1 MEVLR
6 HNSQIIITIL
16 EVLLYDPLYS
26 WAVTP
31 AEAYNRQKEEL
42 DGTVSTVH
50 YSEEGKR
57 EGVFNGSVL
66 LKKIVAIDEMPSNIS
81 AERALIRLK
90 EKLQGTEDGSVKSVE
105 GQVGRLIQQARDPE
119 NLCRLFNGWQAYL

>member
-6 HNSQIIITIL
+6 QNSQTIVTIL

-42 DGTVSTVH
+42 DGNVSTAH
-50 YSEEGKR
+50 YCEEGKKYFKWLIFVK
-57 EGVFNGSVL
+57 G
-66 LKKIVAIDEMPSNIS
+66 IVGIDETPSNIS

-90 EKLQGTEDGSVKSVE
+90 EKLQGTEDGSATSVE
-105 GQVGRLIQQARDPE
+105 GQVGKLIQQARDPE
-119 NLCRLFNGWQAYL
+119 NLCRLYHGWQAYL